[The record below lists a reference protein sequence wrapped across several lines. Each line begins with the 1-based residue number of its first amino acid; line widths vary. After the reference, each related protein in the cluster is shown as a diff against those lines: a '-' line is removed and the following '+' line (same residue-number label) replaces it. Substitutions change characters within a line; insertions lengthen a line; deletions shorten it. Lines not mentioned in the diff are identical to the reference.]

1 MYTLQNC
8 KKRKTVTTTIAVT
21 WSSHH
26 TEKCATCL
34 RACKQV
40 VGGRPKKHVQPGK
53 LKTVKTIE
61 DVYQIDPSKPI
72 PPHVEKMM
80 SHLLTIKMDQ
90 SKLLNKS
97 VQFSRGGP
105 QPLTL
110 TPVTLPRKESDC
122 ASKRTKYD
130 RSKRIRDYIRL
141 SSGDGDEAFTTQTAH
156 VVKSLDETTRKS
168 IVSNLNIKTT
178 IPAEHVVAMKV
189 TQNIPWNLLEEVRR
203 WLATFNVKLSTK
215 NKVREVAKEWVGQ
228 GLKCEYAPLLITN
241 NEEVRSETNTMVLPI

>member
-1 MYTLQNC
+1 
-8 KKRKTVTTTIAVT
+8 
-21 WSSHH
+21 
-26 TEKCATCL
+26 
-34 RACKQV
+34 
-40 VGGRPKKHVQPGK
+40 
-53 LKTVKTIE
+53 
-61 DVYQIDPSKPI
+61 
-72 PPHVEKMM
+72 MM
-80 SHLLTIKMDQ
+80 LHLLTIKMDQ

-97 VQFSRGGP
+97 VQFSTGGP

-110 TPVTLPRKESDC
+110 TPVTVPRKESDC

-178 IPAEHVVAMKV
+178 IPAEHVAAMKA
-189 TQNIPWNLLEEVRR
+189 TQNIPWNLLEEVRH

-215 NKVREVAKEWVGQ
+215 NKGREVAKEWVGQ
-228 GLKCEYAPLLITN
+228 GLKCEYAPLLITKKKKS
-241 NEEVRSETNTMVLPI
+241 EVKPIPWCYLYNFVGDVIAHLNSLKECNLLVAHSFIPEDEIHVKIGGDHGGGSFKMTYQVANVGQPQQN